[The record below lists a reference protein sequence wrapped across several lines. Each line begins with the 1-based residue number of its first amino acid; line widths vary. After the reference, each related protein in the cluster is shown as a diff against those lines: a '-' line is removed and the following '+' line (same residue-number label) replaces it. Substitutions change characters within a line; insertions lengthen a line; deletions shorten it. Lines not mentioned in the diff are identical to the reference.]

1 MLNRLRRIEE
11 SSCSLVSIEQTF
23 KVEIDDD
30 ELFRC
35 AENVPEYLL
44 VRVAVQSELLERE
57 VRTRFKVDVLF
68 PVPCLRREGRSAST
82 QQDEKDSRQTRRF
95 EIELEGL
102 KWSTQI
108 ESSLESASV
117 GSLQMSR
124 GNVRR

>member
-23 KVEIDDD
+23 KVEIDDN

-35 AENVPEYLL
+35 GENVPEYLL
-44 VRVAVQSELLERE
+44 VRVAVQSELLEGE
-57 VRTRFKVDVLF
+57 LGTRFEVDVF
-68 PVPCLRREGRSAST
+68 FSIPCLKREGRSAST
-82 QQDEKDSRQTRRF
+82 QQDEKESRQTRRF

-108 ESSLESASV
+108 ESSLISDDRFYSV
-117 GSLQMSR
+117 E
-124 GNVRR
+124 